1 MRTIFNNFCQIT
13 LLCFHFKINHLPYK
27 IIFNVNDFAMANTD
41 NFIDKRRFIIRLGKA
56 LHKFGTP
63 AYRLEAHLTN
73 VSESLGLFGSFV
85 ITPTS
90 LTFVLSQDHEN
101 QDYNHI
107 LRVAPGDL
115 DLGSLA
121 RADELVDELTSGQ
134 RTLAESIERLDDIAN
149 KPNPYGR
156 FLTFLAFGASS
167 GAFAMLMQTS
177 WNDVFW
183 STLLGMVVCLFTFW
197 AERSKR
203 VTDMLEPT
211 SALTSA
217 ILASAIALIDPSI
230 NIPLVILSSIIAFIP
245 GLALTLALSE
255 LAARNLMSGTAR
267 IMDALMIL
275 FKIYFGGVL
284 GIALGKM
291 LWGEVAFVEPSHTPE
306 WTVWA
311 AVTTLSISLV
321 ILFRCRKKD
330 APWGIISGYVAFGA
344 SIVGAEYLGVAL
356 GAFVGAFALGIYSNI
371 FSRIMNLPSSVVK
384 LLGLVVLVP
393 GSKVYIG
400 LNHAV
405 SGQTML
411 NATDIGSQ
419 AFLIFM
425 SLVAGLIFA
434 NVALPSRKTL

>member
-1 MRTIFNNFCQIT
+1 MENS
-13 LLCFHFKINHLPYK
+13 
-27 IIFNVNDFAMANTD
+27 D

-63 AYRLEAHLTN
+63 AFRLEAHLTN
-73 VSESLGLFGSFV
+73 VAESLGLHSSFV

-90 LTFVLSQDHEN
+90 LTFVLSEDNEN

-107 LRVAPGDL
+107 LRVPPGDL

-134 RTLAESIERLDDIAN
+134 RTLKEALERLDDIAN

-156 FLTFLAFGASS
+156 LLTFVAFGASS

-183 STLLGMVVCLFTFW
+183 STILGLMVCLFTFW

-203 VTDMLEPT
+203 VTNMLEPV
-211 SALTSA
+211 SALCSA
-217 ILASAIALIDPSI
+217 FLASAIALIDPSI

-245 GLALTLALSE
+245 GLALTLGLSE

-267 IMDALMIL
+267 IMDAAMIL

-291 LWGEVAFVEPSHTPE
+291 LWGEVAFIEPEHTPL
-306 WTVWA
+306 WTNWL
-311 AVTTLSISLV
+311 AVTILSFSLV
-321 ILFRCRKKD
+321 ILFKCRKKD

-344 SIVGAEYLGVAL
+344 SIVGSAFLGVAL
-356 GAFVGAFALGIYSNI
+356 GAFVGAFVLGIYSNI
-371 FSRIMNLPSSVVK
+371 FSRLMKLPSSIVK

-393 GSKVYIG
+393 GSKVYMG
-400 LNHAV
+400 LNLAV
-405 SGQTML
+405 SGQVML
-411 NATDIGSQ
+411 NATEIGSQ

-425 SLVAGLIFA
+425 SLIAGLIFA
-434 NVALPSRKTL
+434 NVAFPSRKTL

>member
-1 MRTIFNNFCQIT
+1 M
-13 LLCFHFKINHLPYK
+13 
-27 IIFNVNDFAMANTD
+27 NDFAMANTD

-134 RTLAESIERLDDIAN
+134 RTLAEAIERLDDIAN

-203 VTDMLEPT
+203 VTDMLEPI

-400 LNHAV
+400 LNHAI

>member
-1 MRTIFNNFCQIT
+1 
-13 LLCFHFKINHLPYK
+13 
-27 IIFNVNDFAMANTD
+27 MANTD

-134 RTLAESIERLDDIAN
+134 RTLAEAIERLDDIAN

-203 VTDMLEPT
+203 VTDMLEPI

-217 ILASAIALIDPSI
+217 VLASAIALVDPSI

-275 FKIYFGGVL
+275 FKIYFGSVL

-291 LWGEVAFVEPSHTPE
+291 LWGEVAFIEPSHTPE

-321 ILFRCRKKD
+321 ILFKCRKKD

-344 SIVGAEYLGVAL
+344 SIIGAEYLGVAL

-405 SGQTML
+405 SGQTIL

-425 SLVAGLIFA
+425 SLIAGLIFA